1 MYPTDCHSEEG
12 KFGNNIVC
20 THRNKCAP
28 RLKGEA
34 ILTLCW
40 FPEQYV
46 WQRLKILLVVKW
58 FKLCRNQLTDVEQT
72 LSDSCSWW
80 IFHPQSSHRLF
91 FFITG
96 VEATRIWLYNLISS
110 SRLQDNLKCVLTPQH
125 TFPLSVSPSQ
135 MRSGPEKSKSFL
147 DVGTFCWFA
156 QIWLR
161 SYFSFPIYMLLPGL
175 SRPHGVV
182 FWSVL
187 SA

>member
-80 IFHPQSSHRLF
+80 IFHPHSSHRLLF
-91 FFITG
+91 FLSLVLKQQEFDFI
-96 VEATRIWLYNLISS
+96 ISS
-110 SRLQDNLKCVLTPQH
+110 HHLVFKTTWNVYLHHSTLSH
-125 TFPLSVSPSQ
+125 FLSVHLKWDQAQRSRNRFWMLAHFVDLLRFDSEVIFPSQ
-135 MRSGPEKSKSFL
+135 FICLCQG
-147 DVGTFCWFA
+147 
-156 QIWLR
+156 
-161 SYFSFPIYMLLPGL
+161 
-175 SRPHGVV
+175 
-182 FWSVL
+182 
-187 SA
+187 